1 MGRGVNAD
9 DGCDQGDRCEEDQQ
23 EPDQWT
29 FSGRILFSCYH
40 NITIDAKVHTKKERV
55 VHHHFNLS
63 VKGVRGRGMTQENKI
78 CRVASSVKR
87 CLEQGSK

>member
-29 FSGRILFSCYH
+29 FSGRILFACYP
-40 NITIDAKVHTKKERV
+40 NSVMPRFIQRKKGWYINQ
-55 VHHHFNLS
+55 HLNLS
-63 VKGVRGRGMTQENKI
+63 LKEVRGRGMTQETKL
-78 CRVASSVKR
+78 V
-87 CLEQGSK
+87 E